1 MLFMSLIQHPTIQVT
16 VKTNPSLIHTV
27 ILLMMFYFTMH
38 IMIK

>member
-1 MLFMSLIQHPTIQVT
+1 MLFMSLFNIQLQVT
-16 VKTNPSLIHTV
+16 VKTNPSQIHTV